1 MKHLNNEW
9 NLLKANS
16 WDNRTT
22 SKTGAYSGLFIIK
35 IFTHCSCVSNFES
48 EEVSANLMVI
58 CKTSR
63 KIEEVFSR
71 IFKDDN
77 L

>member
-1 MKHLNNEW
+1 MFL
-9 NLLKANS
+9 LLK
-16 WDNRTT
+16 
-22 SKTGAYSGLFIIK
+22 Y
-35 IFTHCSCVSNFES
+35 FTHCSYVSNFES
-48 EEVSANLMVI
+48 EEVNANLMVV